1 MPVRVWPPAPRA
13 CSLTVKHPPY
23 TRLNVSRLESD
34 PGSNPGGPTKLK
46 ERKILKKLLLG
57 AAALLFSIS
66 VAKSDELVPVNFL
79 YDIGPMGNHYW
90 VSRGVKEGV
99 FKNAGFDVRIVGK
112 GDGSVKTALALVA
125 DKADVGYQDFS
136 GVVIVNSQFGIP
148 KLKAV
153 FVVDDKSQDGIYAL
167 PSSGIKTW
175 EDLSTRKVGS
185 LDNGV
190 TRRTLPLVSDVKPN
204 WVNVPIPLRV
214 PALIKGE
221 VDAVDGFLTTN
232 KFNLE
237 KAGVDN
243 FVTLQMSEKMPFAVS
258 RVIAVNNTWLR
269 QFSDKLPQLRAAFEE
284 ALLNHIESPAATIA
298 MMEGP
303 LVSTGAGQEIEL
315 RRAVYNI
322 EELILTDSVRVY
334 GFNKAPNLTERL
346 NKYIDVLSKGLDL
359 KNNHPYS
366 AHYDFN

>member
-1 MPVRVWPPAPRA
+1 MA
-13 CSLTVKHPPY
+13 LIFNMK
-23 TRLNVSRLESD
+23 
-34 PGSNPGGPTKLK
+34 
-46 ERKILKKLLLG
+46 KILLG

-66 VAKSDELVPVNFL
+66 IAKSDELVPVNFL
-79 YDIGPMGNHYW
+79 YDVGPMGNHYW

-99 FKNAGFDVRIVGK
+99 FKNAGFDVRILGK
-112 GDGSVKTALALVA
+112 GNGSVKTALALVA

-175 EDLSTRKVGS
+175 EDLDGRKVGGM
-185 LDNGV
+185 DTGV
-190 TRRTLPLVSDVKPN
+190 TRRTFPLVTDVKPN

-214 PALIKGE
+214 STLLSGE
-221 VDAVDGFLTTN
+221 IDAVDGFLTTN

-237 KAGVDN
+237 KAGADN
-243 FVTLQMSEKMPFAVS
+243 FVTLQMSEKMPFAIS
-258 RVIAVNNTWLR
+258 RVITVSNTWLKK
-269 QFSDKLPQLRAAFEE
+269 FGDKLPQLRAAFEE

-298 MMEGP
+298 MMKGP
-303 LVSTGAGQEIEL
+303 LVSTGVGQEIEL

-346 NKYIDVLSKGLDL
+346 NKYIDVLSMGLEL
-359 KNNHPYS
+359 KNTHPYS
-366 AHYDFN
+366 TYYDFN

>member
-1 MPVRVWPPAPRA
+1 M
-13 CSLTVKHPPY
+13 
-23 TRLNVSRLESD
+23 
-34 PGSNPGGPTKLK
+34 K

-66 VAKSDELVPVNFL
+66 IAKSDELVPVNFL
-79 YDIGPMGNHYW
+79 YDVGPMGNHYW

-99 FKNAGFDVRIVGK
+99 FKNAGFDVRILGK
-112 GDGSVKTALALVA
+112 GNGSVKTALALVA

-175 EDLSTRKVGS
+175 EDLDGRKVGGM
-185 LDNGV
+185 DTGV
-190 TRRTLPLVSDVKPN
+190 TRRTFPLVTDVKPN

-214 PALIKGE
+214 STLLSGE
-221 VDAVDGFLTTN
+221 IEAVDGFLTTN

-237 KAGVDN
+237 KAGADN
-243 FVTLQMSEKMPFAVS
+243 FVTLQMSEKMPFAIS
-258 RVIAVNNTWLR
+258 RVITVSNTWLKK
-269 QFSDKLPQLRAAFEE
+269 FGDKLPQLRAAFEE

-298 MMEGP
+298 MMKGP

-346 NKYIDVLSKGLDL
+346 NKYIDVLSMGLEL
-359 KNNHPYS
+359 KNTHPYS
-366 AHYDFN
+366 AYYDFN